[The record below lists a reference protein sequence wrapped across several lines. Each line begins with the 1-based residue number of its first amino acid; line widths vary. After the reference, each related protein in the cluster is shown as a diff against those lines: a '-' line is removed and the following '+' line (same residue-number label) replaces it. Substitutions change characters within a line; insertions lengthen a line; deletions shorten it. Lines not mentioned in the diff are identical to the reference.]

1 MTSIPGPAS
10 VVVEVAEEPADNDNE
25 AIANGDTVI
34 NIIE

>member
-10 VVVEVAEEPADNDNE
+10 VVVEVAEEPADNNE